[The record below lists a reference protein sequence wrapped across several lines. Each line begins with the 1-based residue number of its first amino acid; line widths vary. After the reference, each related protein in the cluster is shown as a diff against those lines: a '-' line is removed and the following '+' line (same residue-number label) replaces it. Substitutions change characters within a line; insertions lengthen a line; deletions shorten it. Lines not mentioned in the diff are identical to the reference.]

1 MISMQ
6 TENIRTWK
14 VRVIYAHFQNIH
26 SLSPFHPSPRSRLHQ
41 KMKMSCVEK
50 INGLL
55 NEIREP
61 ENGAHVLSVD
71 FQEWLYLWD
80 LFNARCWIAMFFFNF
95 LFRANLLVLEGE
107 LLMFCFWDR
116 VVCSSDWHG
125 TGNIAVNGFEYLL
138 LPMWCSG
145 YYILLHAC

>member
-1 MISMQ
+1 MQ

-14 VRVIYAHFQNIH
+14 VRVIYG
-26 SLSPFHPSPRSRLHQ
+26 PFSKYPFSFSFPPFPQKQTPSENENEL
-41 KMKMSCVEK
+41 CGEK

-80 LFNARCWIAMFFFNF
+80 LFNAGCWIAMFFFNF